1 MKTLEVVQ
9 AVETVDNSAKVKE
22 TIVQNWES
30 FYTKE
35 DLIDDI
41 EQGYIFGKYA
51 SNEHYQRQWI
61 ASLVDEV
68 EVELA
73 PDYVAPVEEP
83 IPPTDSEILD
93 KLLLND
99 IITQAEIDVAT
110 AEVVVDKEPVAEE
123 PVIVEEVSVEEPIV
137 EELPIEGKI

>member
-61 ASLVDEV
+61 ASLIDQV
-68 EVELA
+68 ETEKTV
-73 PDYVAPVEEP
+73 DYVPPVVEP
-83 IPPTDSEILD
+83 LPPTDSEILD

-99 IITQAEIDVAT
+99 TITQTEIDIAT
-110 AEVVVDKEPVAEE
+110 AEIVVDKES
-123 PVIVEEVSVEEPIV
+123 IVEEPIIV
-137 EELPIEGKI
+137 EEPLIEGKI